1 MKRIFTRFVLGGLFG
16 LLGYVILMLFVFG
29 ALGENI
35 TPKTEEQR
43 VFSGLMTTY
52 LWNSF
57 LFSGDSMITPPEGFN
72 EFFRP
77 ELKKAIEDGAVTKI
91 PRRDFNS
98 AIEKRFGPNID
109 KLRSM
114 KSKAGWGIG
123 LFVLFPVVFFFFWVK
138 LHDPV
143 LRIFNQ
149 YKKGRLYDSLERELS
164 EKGRELHQQ
173 TGYTTNWKTK
183 AEKLETA
190 YQALDQKYNALLGQV
205 KRKEEME
212 KEAALKA
219 KRELEEKEAVKE
231 QAKKKAAALD

>member
-1 MKRIFTRFVLGGLFG
+1 MKRILTRFVLGGLFG

-57 LFSGDSMITPPEGFN
+57 FFSGNSMITPPEGFN

-109 KLRSM
+109 KLKSM
-114 KSKAGWGIG
+114 KSKAAWGIG
-123 LFVLFPVVFFFFWVK
+123 LFVLFPVVFFLSWLK

-173 TGYTTNWKTK
+173 TVYTTNWKTK

-190 YQALDQKYNALLGQV
+190 YQALDQKYNTLYSHL
-205 KRKEEME
+205 KE
-212 KEAALKA
+212 KQEA
-219 KRELEEKEAVKE
+219 E
-231 QAKKKAAALD
+231 KAAAEKAKIEKEKEKALEDKAKKAFS